1 MTCMSH
7 ESVNVEEQCIY
18 CGSSERI
25 TQDHVPP
32 QCLFGDVPTSELIAV
47 PGCLTCNNAFARDDE
62 FLRDLIVT
70 ATLHVDMPELA
81 APRAALR
88 RSLTRQKYAGPIK
101 RMLKGATAA
110 YAPLTSPILQPVRA
124 LPVDS
129 GRLQNVIQ
137 RIVRGLFFHE
147 TRRRIPA
154 DYFITVADSRL
165 LSGAPSYDKPYIA
178 QVVSAALSGEE
189 RAIGGRRFGYC
200 YRLLSDDPLGSV
212 WLLSF
217 LGQLVFLC
225 TAGRR

>member
-1 MTCMSH
+1 M
-7 ESVNVEEQCIY
+7 
-18 CGSSERI
+18 
-25 TQDHVPP
+25 
-32 QCLFGDVPTSELIAV
+32 PTSELIAV

-88 RSLTRQKYAGPIK
+88 RSLTRPKHAGP
-101 RMLKGATAA
+101 
-110 YAPLTSPILQPVRA
+110 
-124 LPVDS
+124 
-129 GRLQNVIQ
+129 
-137 RIVRGLFFHE
+137 
-147 TRRRIPA
+147 
-154 DYFITVADSRL
+154 
-165 LSGAPSYDKPYIA
+165 PYIA
-178 QVVSAALSGEE
+178 HVVSAALSGEE

>member
-1 MTCMSH
+1 
-7 ESVNVEEQCIY
+7 
-18 CGSSERI
+18 
-25 TQDHVPP
+25 
-32 QCLFGDVPTSELIAV
+32 
-47 PGCLTCNNAFARDDE
+47 LTCNNAFARDDE

-81 APRAALR
+81 APLA
-88 RSLTRQKYAGPIK
+88 
-101 RMLKGATAA
+101 
-110 YAPLTSPILQPVRA
+110 SPILQPVRA

-147 TRRRIPA
+147 TGRRIPA

-165 LSGAPSYDKPYIA
+165 LNGAPSYDKPYIA